1 MQVKVEDI
9 QGRIHEVSQPFS
21 LDNSKPALK
30 LFSQWPLNVYFP
42 DVVSKSFILF
52 SLFCKLVIF
61 NLIKTYIIIILYFQD
76 IAFKI

>member
-9 QGRIHEVSQPFS
+9 QGRIHEISQLFA

-42 DVVSKSFILF
+42 DVVSQYILF
-52 SLFCKLVIF
+52 SLLCFKLVI
-61 NLIKTYIIIILYFQD
+61 LEYI
-76 IAFKI
+76 

>member
-1 MQVKVEDI
+1 MYNLIQVKVEDI

-42 DVVSKSFILF
+42 DVVSK
-52 SLFCKLVIF
+52 
-61 NLIKTYIIIILYFQD
+61 
-76 IAFKI
+76 